1 MGDPSKP
8 NTWIKDVHDL
18 PNTVSLVGIIY
29 VLYLVGQV
37 VVNSMTHFQKL
48 KDTCREDGEIYHGS
62 REHMLRAGI
71 AEVADMRSLKNTR
84 AKWLDASKLVI
95 RRRLH
100 RVITAIGRTFERSS
114 GSPDELSFGDDGG
127 PDRRAEVSDA
137 AETVRQVQFLLR
149 YGDYAGM
156 VWNVLR
162 RISRLSDTPLP
173 DFVVSFDTDLDV
185 GGEDQDD
192 GALPGGTPANSDATV
207 NRDCTYVRPD
217 GKSNPMEVCCLGR
230 IKEGEYYRYLKWIIY
245 ETEVSS
251 T

>member
-1 MGDPSKP
+1 M
-8 NTWIKDVHDL
+8 
-18 PNTVSLVGIIY
+18 
-29 VLYLVGQV
+29 
-37 VVNSMTHFQKL
+37 
-48 KDTCREDGEIYHGS
+48 
-62 REHMLRAGI
+62 
-71 AEVADMRSLKNTR
+71 
-84 AKWLDASKLVI
+84 
-95 RRRLH
+95 
-100 RVITAIGRTFERSS
+100 
-114 GSPDELSFGDDGG
+114 
-127 PDRRAEVSDA
+127 SDA

-245 ETEVSS
+245 ETEGQYCKS
-251 T
+251 